1 MTSWLYFIAGFFIGG
16 QFAFIITCL
25 IMAGRDDNF

>member
-16 QFAFIITCL
+16 MFGFIIACL